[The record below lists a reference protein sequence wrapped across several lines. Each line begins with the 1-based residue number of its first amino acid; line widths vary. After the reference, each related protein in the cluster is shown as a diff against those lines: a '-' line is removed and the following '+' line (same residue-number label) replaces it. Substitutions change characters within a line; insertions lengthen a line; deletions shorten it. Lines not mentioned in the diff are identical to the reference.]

1 MLVKLL
7 WLGIAGAAGTVTRY
21 GLAGLVQRASDG
33 NFPWGTLAV
42 NVAGCFFAGL
52 FWMLS
57 ERFVSISAE
66 FRAIILIGFVGAFTT
81 FSTFM
86 LETSHLARDAEWLF
100 ALKNILLNN
109 AAGAAAL
116 IVGLWIGRA
125 VRGGV

>member
-1 MLVKLL
+1 MLTKLF

-21 GLAGLVQRASDG
+21 GLAGLVQRVSDG
-33 NFPWGTLAV
+33 AFPWGTLAV
-42 NVAGCFFAGL
+42 NILGCFAAGL
-52 FWMLS
+52 FWMIS

-109 AAGAAAL
+109 AAGAMAL
-116 IVGLWIGRA
+116 LLGLWLGRA
-125 VRGGV
+125 IRGGA

>member
-1 MLVKLL
+1 MITKLF

-21 GLAGLVQRASDG
+21 GLAGLVQRALGGD
-33 NFPWGTLAV
+33 FPWGTLAV
-42 NVAGCFFAGL
+42 NIAGCFVAGL

-66 FRAIILIGFVGAFTT
+66 LRAIVLIGFVGAFTT

-86 LETSHLARDAEWLF
+86 LETSHLARDAEWLI
-100 ALKNILLNN
+100 AVKNMLFNN

-116 IVGLWIGRA
+116 LAGLWIGRA
-125 VRGGV
+125 IRGGA